1 MCIRVSG
8 LIRGAITCLALLA
21 GLLVAGCTSSLPP
34 PPAAALADEPSA
46 TYQIGPLDTL
56 QIFVWDTKN
65 TSTTVPVRPDG
76 RISFPLAGDVQA
88 MGRTPTELASA
99 IQASL
104 QPYVQDPVVTVVV
117 ATFGDSSGQTIRVVG
132 EVQRPTALPYRAGMS
147 VLDVMVS
154 VGGLT
159 PYAAGNRAVLVR
171 GRTGT
176 TYGLRLG
183 DLLQGG
189 DMSANAP
196 VSPGD
201 VVLIPQSAI

>member
-1 MCIRVSG
+1 
-8 LIRGAITCLALLA
+8 
-21 GLLVAGCTSSLPP
+21 
-34 PPAAALADEPSA
+34 
-46 TYQIGPLDTL
+46 
-56 QIFVWDTKN
+56 
-65 TSTTVPVRPDG
+65 
-76 RISFPLAGDVQA
+76 
-88 MGRTPTELASA
+88 
-99 IQASL
+99 
-104 QPYVQDPVVTVVV
+104 
-117 ATFGDSSGQTIRVVG
+117 
-132 EVQRPTALPYRAGMS
+132 MS